1 MSNVSVI
8 DRHIDESRM
17 TDNEIIKTLEKL
29 LLDFRKIEYRDSIC
43 QLIEDALNLINHQKE
58 QINGLIAGQETFQK
72 HLAEKNAEI
81 ERLQKEANKWK
92 DALMGECILT
102 NCPNHQRLEFKAIKE
117 FVKLVVRRFN
127 CNTPRG
133 AYLYNVMKEIEKEMV
148 GTKADTSVSLIDG
161 HIESD
166 FDSKAFWE
174 DTH

>member
-1 MSNVSVI
+1 
-8 DRHIDESRM
+8 M
-17 TDNEIIKTLEKL
+17 TDNEIIKDLEKVISHHENVSNKEWNVTL
-29 LLDFRKIEYRDSIC
+29 SKGTTIELLDAIKRKD
-43 QLIEDALNLINHQKE
+43 E
-58 QINGLIAGQETFQK
+58 QINGLIAGQETLQK

-92 DALMGECILT
+92 DALMGECVLT

-133 AYLYNVMKEIEKEMV
+133 AYLYNVMKEIEKEML
-148 GTKADTSVSLIDG
+148 GTKADTSVSLVDG

-166 FDSKAFWE
+166 KAFWE